1 MLLNSRQ
8 FVSELLV
15 VAGSPQILN
24 NDIIINNKSIYLST
38 KGYHCTSFVS
48 PLPLSVVPRKF
59 VACSS
64 PLSVVTVLQVH
75 MYLGT
80 YHVAPRYLII
90 LLITRYRSGYPGTHG
105 DLRVPGHL

>member
-38 KGYHCTSFVS
+38 MGYHCTSSVS
-48 PLPLSVVPRKF
+48 PLPLCVVPRKF
-59 VACSS
+59 LACSS
-64 PLSVVTVLQVH
+64 PLSVVPQVH
-75 MYLGT
+75 VYLGT
-80 YHVAPRYLII
+80 
-90 LLITRYRSGYPGTHG
+90 
-105 DLRVPGHL
+105 